1 MEYRWL
7 SFWENDFVDF
17 FFVFLY
23 DKIVSWESVC
33 CTPAVC
39 EKKTGLVDGYL
50 LNGKRGWNEDKG
62 MPDL

>member
-1 MEYRWL
+1 M
-7 SFWENDFVDF
+7 ENDFVDF

-33 CTPAVC
+33 CAPAVC
-39 EKKTGLVDGYL
+39 ERKTGLADGYL